1 MEKTIEN
8 VTKHTDIKLVTTER
22 RKNNLV
28 NQFLQKI
35 CWQWKFK
42 KNQIIIY
49 KPVFLGLSIL
59 ELSKILKYEF
69 WYDYVKTKYGEKA
82 KLSDMGTCFTLYTET
97 DDIYKDI
104 AEHVE
109 TWFDISNYE
118 LDRPLPKGKNK
129 KSSWIDEKW
138 VGWRTHKKICWI
150 ESKNL

>member
-1 MEKTIEN
+1 MLTVEIKKT
-8 VTKHTDIKLVTTER
+8 
-22 RKNNLV
+22 
-28 NQFLQKI
+28 
-35 CWQWKFK
+35 
-42 KNQIIIY
+42 QIIIY

-82 KLSDMGTCFTLYTET
+82 KLSYMDTCFTLYTET

-118 LDRPLPKGKNK
+118 LDRSLPKGKNK
-129 KSSWIDEKW
+129 KSSWIDEK
-138 VGWRTHKKICWI
+138 
-150 ESKNL
+150 